1 MERCCGTCKWHYY
14 ENIDEGFVCTNIDS
28 EYCADLRNLW
38 AGHETYFIYM
48 GFPAHSFKNESK
60 KTGGY
65 SLVNVYGEWK
75 FSRSVYYVNSLKDTE
90 HFPVVG
96 WIDFDRMVIDG
107 IRQAINK
114 ED

>member
-1 MERCCGTCKWHYY
+1 M
-14 ENIDEGFVCTNIDS
+14 
-28 EYCADLRNLW
+28 
-38 AGHETYFIYM
+38 
-48 GFPAHSFKNESK
+48 
-60 KTGGY
+60 
-65 SLVNVYGEWK
+65 NVDGEWK